1 MCLCLRRFFA
11 LRRRGHRRISRL
23 GMNFLRSYLALALTV
38 LMALT
43 GISAQAGM
51 RDAAG
56 QMVICTGTGPVMVYI
71 DSDGQPVSPPMECPE
86 CLTFVSDLGLAL
98 PVLGHST
105 LPQQLPRDL
114 AQRTE
119 ILPVVRLAAFARGP
133 PELARSRAV

>member
-11 LRRRGHRRISRL
+11 LRWRGHGRISRL
-23 GMNFLRSYLALALTV
+23 GMNVLRSYLALALIV

-86 CLTFVSDLGLAL
+86 CLTFVADLGLAL
-98 PVLGHST
+98 PILGHST
-105 LPQQLPRDL
+105 LPQKLPRDL

-119 ILPVVRLAAFARGP
+119 ILPVVRLATFARGP
-133 PELARSRAV
+133 PELGLFRAV